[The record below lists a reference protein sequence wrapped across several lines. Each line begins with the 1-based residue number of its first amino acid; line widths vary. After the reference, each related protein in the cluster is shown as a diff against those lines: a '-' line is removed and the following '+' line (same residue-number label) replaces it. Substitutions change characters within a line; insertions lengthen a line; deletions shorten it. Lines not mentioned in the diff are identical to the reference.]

1 MDIIGPRDIDVVH
14 TPTAPAP
21 TELQYGALQRAYDHF
36 NNTLFAGR
44 LPFCMI
50 TLQRQAR
57 TLGYFSPRKFI
68 ALQGDA
74 RTDEIALN
82 PAHFRQRTPMETC
95 STLVHEMMHLAQEH
109 FGKPA
114 RGGYHNKEWAASMK
128 TIGLHPSSTGE
139 PGGAETGD
147 HMSHYIIPGG
157 PFALAYQAF
166 ERIGATIAWGDAL
179 PQEDGPRP
187 KAPKRLKFICP
198 GCDFNA
204 YAVPSAAGRLACIP
218 CGHIVMV
225 EAA

>member
-1 MDIIGPRDIDVVH
+1 MDIIGPRDVDLVH
-14 TPTAPAP
+14 TRTAPAP

-36 NNTLFAGR
+36 NNALFAGR
-44 LPFCMI
+44 LPSCMI

-82 PAHFRQRTPMETC
+82 PAHFHQRTPLETC

-114 RGGYHNKEWAASMK
+114 KGRYHNKECAAGMK
-128 TIGLHPSSTGE
+128 AIGLHPSSTGE

-157 PFALAYQAF
+157 PFALAYEAF
-166 ERIGATIAWGDAL
+166 ERTGATIVWGDAL
-179 PQEDGPRP
+179 RMTDDKPA
-187 KAPKRLKFICP
+187 KLPKRVKFSCP
-198 GCDFNA
+198 RCSFNVQ
-204 YAVPSAAGRLACIP
+204 AVPSATGKVACIS
-218 CGHIVMV
+218 CGNLEMV
-225 EAA
+225 AA